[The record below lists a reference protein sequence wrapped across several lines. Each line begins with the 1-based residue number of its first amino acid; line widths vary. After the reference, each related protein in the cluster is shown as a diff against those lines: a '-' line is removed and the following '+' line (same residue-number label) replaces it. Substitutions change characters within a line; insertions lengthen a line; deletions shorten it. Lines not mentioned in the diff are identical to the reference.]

1 MTEILTGTSSCRI
14 VRIAGIVS
22 AKNQQQDI
30 QSRKDFL
37 KQVKML
43 KE

>member
-1 MTEILTGTSSCRI
+1 MSEILTGTSSCRI